1 MRDQGGIACHT
12 HDLMCLAAD
21 LARGTGAAYVARG
34 THVHEHVDTWHVHVD
49 TWHAHVD
56 TWHASVHMWH
66 ARADMW
72 HALS

>member
-34 THVHEHVDTWHVHVD
+34 THGHGHVGLGWRLTHVTD
-49 TWHAHVD
+49 GD
-56 TWHASVHMWH
+56 D
-66 ARADMW
+66 RAKNRVS
-72 HALS
+72 AGGGEYRG